1 MTDEELK
8 KLQKD
13 ARKAKRIAT
22 EWASQVHDLVED
34 QLWSD
39 YSRLPELAQ
48 STVDACNTW
57 KEAEAKLEAAQ
68 S

>member
-8 KLQKD
+8 KLQKE

-39 YSRLPELAQ
+39 YGRLPELAE
-48 STVDACNTW
+48 STVAACKTW
-57 KEAEAKLEAAQ
+57 KEAQDKLAAAEG
-68 S
+68 